1 MNWNVVL
8 NELTQIVII
17 PLISALSLFL
27 IYFISTKTQELK
39 KKVKNE
45 DAYKYMDMLN
55 DTIVNCVIATT
66 QTYVETLKKEN
77 AFTEEAQKEALR
89 RTYDNVMKIVTDDMK
104 LCLTTVI
111 GDLEAYILNK
121 IEAEVKLTKH
131 IA

>member
-1 MNWNVVL
+1 
-8 NELTQIVII
+8 
-17 PLISALSLFL
+17 
-27 IYFISTKTQELK
+27 
-39 KKVKNE
+39 
-45 DAYKYMDMLN
+45 MDMLN

>member
-17 PLISALSLFL
+17 PLISALALFL
-27 IYFISTKTQELK
+27 IYFISVKTQELK

-45 DAYKYMDMLN
+45 DAHKYIDMLDN
-55 DTIVNCVIATT
+55 TIVNCVIATT
-66 QTYVETLKKEN
+66 QTYVEALKKEN

-89 RTYDNVMKIVTDDMK
+89 RTYENVMKIVTEDMK
-104 LCLTTVI
+104 LCLTTVV

-121 IEAEVKLTKH
+121 IEAEVKITKNM
-131 IA
+131 